1 MTYIT
6 IAGASYYMGTE
17 VFHIGQEL
25 TIEKEPRNCYD
36 DEAIRVISESGAT
49 YGYVANSVD
58 TVARGTHSAG
68 YIYREFDRTAR
79 IRICFIMSGR
89 AIAAILEE

>member
-17 VFHIGQEL
+17 VFHVGQEL

-36 DEAIRVISESGAT
+36 DEAIKVVSDSGAT
-49 YGYVANSVD
+49 YGYVANSTD

-68 YIYREFDRTAR
+68 YIYRDFERCAR
-79 IRICFIMSGR
+79 IRVCFILCGR
-89 AIAAILEE
+89 VIAEILE